1 MGAQLIIR
9 PAYSVQTFYFSLVF
23 VICIFMYAVT
33 TTSLIPITIL
43 ARLFSSSP
51 TLPDALV
58 ESSQVPVRAVPGLV
72 RAVLKGLQKHHCLL
86 LGHILDLDLQGYE
99 EEVANLGRYGEEVV
113 DFVDYEQVVVYLG
126 GYEEVVADLEDYEQE
141 LATVVTPVVAV
152 GRRNCL
158 VIVEKR
164 FVVEMVKVAE
174 CIADYSIAVVAVV
187 VVG

>member
-1 MGAQLIIR
+1 M
-9 PAYSVQTFYFSLVF
+9 
-23 VICIFMYAVT
+23 
-33 TTSLIPITIL
+33 
-43 ARLFSSSP
+43 
-51 TLPDALV
+51 
-58 ESSQVPVRAVPGLV
+58 PVRAVPGLV

-86 LGHILDLDLQGYE
+86 LGHILDLDLQGYV
-99 EEVANLGRYGEEVV
+99 EEVANLGRYEQAVVNLGRYGEEVV

-152 GRRNCL
+152 GRRNCF

-187 VVG
+187 VG